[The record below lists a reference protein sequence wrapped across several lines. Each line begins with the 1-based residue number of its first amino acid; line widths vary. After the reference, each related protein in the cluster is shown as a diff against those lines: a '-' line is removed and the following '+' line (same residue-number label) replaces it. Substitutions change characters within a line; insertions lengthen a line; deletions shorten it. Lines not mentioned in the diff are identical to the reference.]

1 MSMNKKLNMAIAGV
15 GRIGMTHIN
24 TMKHAENV
32 NLLAVVEPNEELGR
46 KVAEQFG
53 CDYYKSIK
61 ELAGRPD
68 IEAVNIC
75 VPEEYHLSATIEAA
89 EAGKHIMIEKPIS
102 KTFEE
107 AEKMIAVCKKENVR
121 LMVAHTCR
129 FIKQYRKIRNE
140 MQAKKIGEFCQ
151 VSIRRFAPRTS
162 MDYVKGRVSILYYI
176 AVHDIDAIQ
185 WVTGHKI
192 ISVFAKKIDKLNAY
206 GEDALC
212 IVFEFDNGACGT
224 MDIGWN
230 FPAAYPGGLT
240 QIDIVGS
247 EGVLFYD
254 MMKEGISEYIQK
266 EVPVS
271 HTNGF
276 LDGKLVG
283 AFADQQKHFADA
295 ILNNEEFVVD
305 VNDTAYSVK
314 IIEAI
319 IRSVETGKCVEVN

>member
-1 MSMNKKLNMAIAGV
+1 MNKRLNMAIAGV

-24 TMKHAENV
+24 TMKLAENV

-53 CDYYKSIK
+53 CEYYKSIK
-61 ELAGRPD
+61 ELAGRAD

-75 VPEEYHLSATIEAA
+75 VPEEYHLFATIEAA
-89 EAGKHIMIEKPIS
+89 QAGKHIMIEKPIA

-107 AEKMIAVCKKENVR
+107 AEKMVAVCKEHHVR
-121 LMVAHTCR
+121 MMVAHTCR
-129 FIKQYRKIRNE
+129 FIGQYKKIRNE

-176 AVHDIDAIQ
+176 AVHDLDAIQ
-185 WVTGHKI
+185 WVTGQNI
-192 ISVFAKKIDKLNAY
+192 VSVFAKKIDKLNAY

-212 IVFEFDNGACGT
+212 IVMEFDNGACGT

-240 QIDIVGS
+240 QIDIIGS
-247 EGVLFYD
+247 TGVLFYD

-266 EVPVS
+266 EIPVS

-276 LDGKLVG
+276 LDGKLIG
-283 AFADQQKHFADA
+283 AFTDQLSHFADA
-295 ILNNEEFVVD
+295 ILNDIEFVVD
-305 VNDTAYSVK
+305 VNDTAYDVK
-314 IIEAI
+314 VIEAI
-319 IRSVETGKCVEVN
+319 TKSVETGACVRV